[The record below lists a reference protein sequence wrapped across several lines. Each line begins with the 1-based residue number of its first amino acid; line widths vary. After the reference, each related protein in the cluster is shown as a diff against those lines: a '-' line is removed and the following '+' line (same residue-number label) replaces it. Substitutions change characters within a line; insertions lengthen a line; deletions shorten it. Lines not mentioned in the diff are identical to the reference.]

1 MKWGITTSFIVL
13 FTQSVVAQY
22 CEESPFPPTDLYV
35 TDLSF
40 NQTNATA
47 NFNWIVA
54 DSAYRYIINRKKLM
68 DTEWEPVGAIDTIF
82 SFETD
87 RVFGGMDYL
96 TTYVWRMK
104 SFCGT
109 GTQPQSDWSVID
121 TFSTLEFTPASY
133 SPALEITLGH
143 TDCEKPAELTFTVE
157 QDANEPDIQSS
168 AIFSSA
174 GSFAIYSLEEADV
187 IGEAYIMAGGGFYEN
202 DYTLTVD
209 EVISTDETIVAMENE
224 ETGVTDG
231 YFTIENESNGIKIV
245 NVSPNDGN
253 SYTSGNY
260 SEITFYDL
268 FMNPGPGVLEF
279 YATIPSELSDLYD
292 DQIDF
297 TIGCVAIEEFLLPTI
312 YPNPTD
318 GVLNIDLEGKK
329 NISLMHVT
337 GQKVLELKTSSRQI
351 DVSSLASGVYF
362 LEVQIGIHLFR
373 NKLILR

>member
-1 MKWGITTSFIVL
+1 MKWWISFILFSIPVFVFGQECVTPTNL
-13 FTQSVVAQY
+13 FTQDSLVNTNFA
-22 CEESPFPPTDLYV
+22 YV
-35 TDLSF
+35 TLHYSETAPAEEYRVRFKEIESTDWEFRYCYLDTSKTF
-40 NQTNATA
+40 GFAHNTTYIWNARV
-47 NFNWIVA
+47 FC
-54 DSAYRYIINRKKLM
+54 
-68 DTEWEPVGAIDTIF
+68 DTINYI
-82 SFETD
+82 
-87 RVFGGMDYL
+87 V
-96 TTYVWRMK
+96 
-104 SFCGT
+104 
-109 GTQPQSDWSVID
+109 SDWSVTD
-121 TFSTLEFTPASY
+121 TFTTLEFTPSLY
-133 SPALEITLGH
+133 SPSLEIILGH

-174 GSFAIYSLEEADV
+174 GSFEIYSLEEDEV

-209 EVISTDETIVAMENE
+209 EVVNDDKAIVAMENE

-253 SYTSGNY
+253 SYTSGNF

-297 TIGCVAIEEFLLPTI
+297 TIGCVSVEEISLPAI

-318 GVLNIDLEGKK
+318 GMLNIDLEGSK
-329 NISLMHVT
+329 NISLINVT
-337 GQKVLELKTSSRQI
+337 GQKVFEMATTSQQI
-351 DVSSLASGVYF
+351 DVSSLTSGVYF
-362 LEVQIGIHLFR
+362 LEVQTENQLFR
-373 NKLILR
+373 NTLILR

>member
-1 MKWGITTSFIVL
+1 MSFILLSVSVLAFGQKCVTPTSL
-13 FTQSVVAQY
+13 FTQDSLVNTNFA
-22 CEESPFPPTDLYV
+22 YV
-35 TDLSF
+35 TLNYS
-40 NQTNATA
+40 ATP
-47 NFNWIVA
+47 F
-54 DSAYRYIINRKKLM
+54 SEEYRVRFKEIGTTDWEFRYCYL
-68 DTEWEPVGAIDTIF
+68 DTSKT
-82 SFETD
+82 
-87 RVFGGMDYL
+87 FGFAHNS
-96 TTYVWRMK
+96 TYVWNVRT
-104 SFCGT
+104 FCDT
-109 GTQPQSDWSVID
+109 TDYIISDWSVTD
-121 TFSTLEFTPASY
+121 TFTTLEFTPSLY
-133 SPALEITLGH
+133 SPVLEITLGH
-143 TDCEKPAELTFTVE
+143 MDCEKPAELTFTVE

-174 GSFAIYSLEEADV
+174 GSFEIYSLEEEDV

-209 EVISTDETIVAMENE
+209 EVVNDDKAIVAMENE

-231 YFTIENESNGIKIV
+231 YFTIENESTGIKIV

-297 TIGCVAIEEFLLPTI
+297 IIGCVAIEEFLLPTI

-318 GVLNIDLEGKK
+318 GVLNIDLEGTK
-329 NISLMHVT
+329 NISLMNVT

-362 LEVQIGIHLFR
+362 LEVQTGIHLFR